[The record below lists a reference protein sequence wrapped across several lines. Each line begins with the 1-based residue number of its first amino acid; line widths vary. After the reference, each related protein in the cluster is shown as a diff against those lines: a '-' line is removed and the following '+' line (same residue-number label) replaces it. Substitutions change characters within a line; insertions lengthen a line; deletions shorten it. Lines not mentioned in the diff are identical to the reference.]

1 MNLADDLKSV
11 DEANKILDKY
21 EGHQKDKN
29 HKSVMNAIVNA
40 NKKIFQEAK
49 KMCEA
54 LLELMK
60 DELDTREKAGI
71 IRLIQTKLSK
81 GKTVEAIAEDLE
93 DSVENI
99 LALIKEMEKE

>member
-49 KMCEA
+49 KMCELRA
-54 LLELMK
+54 FLYNSFS
-60 DELDTREKAGI
+60 I
-71 IRLIQTKLSK
+71 
-81 GKTVEAIAEDLE
+81 
-93 DSVENI
+93 
-99 LALIKEMEKE
+99 

>member
-29 HKSVMNAIVNA
+29 HKSVMNAIVNT

-49 KMCEA
+49 KMCELRA
-54 LLELMK
+54 FLYNSFS
-60 DELDTREKAGI
+60 I
-71 IRLIQTKLSK
+71 
-81 GKTVEAIAEDLE
+81 
-93 DSVENI
+93 
-99 LALIKEMEKE
+99 

>member
-60 DELDTREKAGI
+60 DELD
-71 IRLIQTKLSK
+71 
-81 GKTVEAIAEDLE
+81 
-93 DSVENI
+93 
-99 LALIKEMEKE
+99 ALILLSFLHRRTYGLLGK

>member
-29 HKSVMNAIVNA
+29 HKSVKNAIVNA

-60 DELDTREKAGI
+60 DELDAREKAGI